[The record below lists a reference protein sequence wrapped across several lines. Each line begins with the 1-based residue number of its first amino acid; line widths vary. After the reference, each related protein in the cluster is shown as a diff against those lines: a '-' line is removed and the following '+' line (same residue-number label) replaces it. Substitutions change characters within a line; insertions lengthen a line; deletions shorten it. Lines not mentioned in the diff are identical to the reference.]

1 MKTYTILT
9 INPGSTSTKIGL
21 YRDGGVIL
29 DKTVD
34 HDRKELDSFEK
45 LSDQEPIRTE
55 KVLEV
60 LKENNVDLEKIDAVS
75 GRGVGVH
82 SCVGGTYSINDI
94 AFEHALND
102 VEGIHN
108 AAILGIVIA
117 KKLGDKL
124 GVPSYFVNPMS
135 VDELCDE
142 ARMTG
147 VKGLYRPSHGHP
159 LNMKQVG
166 IKHSLKKG
174 TKYEDCNY
182 VIMHMGGGTSI
193 AAHKK
198 GRIVDSTRAGDGQG
212 AICPNRTGD
221 ICIDDVMTLIRRGMS
236 LEEINELASRKG
248 GLLNL
253 CGTDDLI
260 KVKEMRAAGDKMADL
275 AYRAMIYTMVKWAA
289 MMAGALEGKVDGILL
304 TGGLAK
310 DEELV
315 KKLTDSLSW
324 IAEIS
329 VYPGSFETEA
339 LGAGVERVLIG
350 DEEVKVYTGKPVWE
364 EFDFITES
372 KL

>member
-9 INPGSTSTKIGL
+9 INPGSTSTKVGL
-21 YRDGGVIL
+21 YKDGEVVL
-29 DKTVD
+29 DVTVD
-34 HDRKELDSFEK
+34 HDRKELEK
-45 LSDQEPIRTE
+45 FKTFADQEPFRTE
-55 KVLEV
+55 MIMNI
-60 LKENNVDLEKIDAVS
+60 LKENNVNLDEIDAVS
-75 GRGVGVH
+75 GRGVGVY
-82 SCVGGTYSINDI
+82 SCAGGTYSINDI
-94 AFEHALND
+94 AYDHAAND
-102 VEGIHN
+102 AAGIHH
-108 AAILGIVIA
+108 AATLGIVIA

-166 IKHSLKKG
+166 IKHSQKNGK
-174 TKYEDCNY
+174 KYEDCNY

-198 GRIVDSTRAGDGQG
+198 GKIIDSTRSGDGQG
-212 AICPNRTGD
+212 AICPNRSGD
-221 ICIDDVMTLIRRGMS
+221 LCIDDVMTLIKRGMT
-236 LEEINELASRKG
+236 LEEISNLASGKG

-260 KVKEMRAAGDKMADL
+260 KVKKMRADGDKMADL
-275 AYRAMIYTMVKWAA
+275 AYRAMIYTMIKWAA
-289 MMAGALEGKVDGILL
+289 MMAGALDGKVDGILL

-315 KKLTDSLSW
+315 QRLKDSLSW
-324 IAEIS
+324 IAEVS

-339 LGAGVERVLIG
+339 LGAGVERVLSG
-350 DEEVKVYTGKPVWE
+350 AEEVKVYTGKPVWSG
-364 EFDFITES
+364 FDFD
-372 KL
+372 